1 MGKAIA
7 IGSRVIL
14 GLVFF
19 VFGAN
24 YFLHFLPMPMPS
36 PSSPAGQFMGAMLQ
50 TKYFF
55 PLLKISEIACGLM
68 LLTGIF
74 MPLALVIL
82 SPIVIN
88 IFMFHFFVDQ
98 SGLPMAILL
107 VVLMI
112 VQGKL
117 HWKHFHSLFDTKF

>member
-1 MGKAIA
+1 MGKALA

-19 VFGAN
+19 VFGLN
-24 YFLHFLPMPMPS
+24 FFFHFLPMPLP
-36 PSSPAGQFMGAMLQ
+36 PPNSPAGLFMGALMQ

-55 PLLKISEIACGLM
+55 PLLKITETVCGLM

-88 IFMFHFFVDQ
+88 IFMVHFFLDQ
-98 SGLPMAILL
+98 SGLPMAITL

-117 HWKHFHSLFDTKF
+117 HWKRFQGLFDTKF